1 MQTELRLGDITVE
14 VVLKEIKNIHLSVHP
29 PTGRVRIAAPTRMK
43 LDTIR
48 VYAISKLGWI
58 RDQQAKLQK
67 QDRETRREYIDR
79 ESHYLWGER
88 YLLQVREAERP
99 PSVELRHRRIVL
111 QVRPC
116 ANQERRQAVME
127 AWYRDQLRRVALPLI
142 TDWEARLGV
151 KAAKLLVQRMR
162 TKWGSCNTRV
172 GRIRLN
178 TELAKKPRECLEY
191 VIVHELAHLI
201 ERSHNARFVAIMDR
215 HLPHWRQLR
224 QQLNTEPLGH
234 EDWTY

>member
-1 MQTELRLGDITVE
+1 MRLRRFR
-14 VVLKEIKNIHLSVHP
+14 NIHLSVHP

-58 RDQQAKLQK
+58 REQQAKLRRQE
-67 QDRETRREYIDR
+67 RETRREYIDR
-79 ESHYLWGER
+79 ESHYLWGKR

-99 PSVELRHRRIVL
+99 PSVDLRHRRIVL
-111 QVRPC
+111 QVRKG
-116 ANQERRQAVME
+116 ANEKRRRAIME
-127 AWYRDQLRRVALPLI
+127 AWYRDQLRREALPLI
-142 TDWEARLGV
+142 SDWQGRLGV
-151 KAAKLLVQRMR
+151 KVERLLVQRMR

-172 GRIRLN
+172 GRIRLK

-191 VIVHELAHLI
+191 VIVHELLHLL
-201 ERSHNARFVAIMDR
+201 ERTHNARFVAMMDR

-224 QQLNTEPLGH
+224 QQLNTEPLAH
-234 EDWTY
+234 EEWTY

>member
-1 MQTELRLGDITVE
+1 
-14 VVLKEIKNIHLSVHP
+14 
-29 PTGRVRIAAPTRMK
+29 MK

-58 RDQQAKLQK
+58 REQQAKLRRQE
-67 QDRETRREYIDR
+67 RETRREYIDR
-79 ESHYLWGER
+79 ESHYLWGKR

-99 PSVELRHRRIVL
+99 PSVDLRHRRIVL
-111 QVRPC
+111 QVRKG
-116 ANQERRQAVME
+116 ANEKRRRAIME
-127 AWYRDQLRRVALPLI
+127 AWYRDQLRREALPLI
-142 TDWEARLGV
+142 SDWQGRLGV
-151 KAAKLLVQRMR
+151 KVERLLVQRMR

-191 VIVHELAHLI
+191 VIVHELLHLL
-201 ERSHNARFVAIMDR
+201 ERTHNARFVAMMDR

-224 QQLNTEPLGH
+224 QQLNTEPLAH
-234 EDWTY
+234 EEWTY

>member
-1 MQTELRLGDITVE
+1 
-14 VVLKEIKNIHLSVHP
+14 VHP

-79 ESHYLWGER
+79 ESHYLWGKR

-99 PSVELRHRRIVL
+99 PSVDLRHRRIVL
-111 QVRPC
+111 QVRKG
-116 ANQERRQAVME
+116 ANEKRRRAIME
-127 AWYRDQLRRVALPLI
+127 AWYRDQLRREALPLI
-142 TDWEARLGV
+142 SDWQGRLGV
-151 KAAKLLVQRMR
+151 KVERLLVQRMR

-191 VIVHELAHLI
+191 VIVHELLHLL
-201 ERSHNARFVAIMDR
+201 ERTHNARFVAMMDR

-224 QQLNTEPLGH
+224 QQLNTEPLAH
-234 EDWTY
+234 EEWTY